1 VLLAATSVSFCHV
14 AGPFGHFWYQKL
26 DKVVSSCLQ
35 PSTAVFV
42 AAKVQQH
49 CTLLLALVLHAKGK
63 KVVTVQVAAD
73 TFIYT
78 PLNVG
83 LFFALMTVVEG
94 GRWTVSP
101 SAYAGLLYKGY
112 MHKLS
117 CNALTSV
124 QSQIC
129 MSQFNNPWCCC
140 ELVHCIAYECFV
152 EQSALSSLPAAGSQD
167 SPDKVLDL

>member
-1 VLLAATSVSFCHV
+1 VLLAATSVSLCHV

-35 PSTAVFV
+35 PSTAAFV

-49 CTLLLALVLHAKGK
+49 CTPPLALVLHAKGTK
-63 KVVTVQVAAD
+63 ISSVQVAAD

-78 PLNVG
+78 PMNVG

-94 GRWTVSP
+94 GRWTVSL
-101 SAYAGLLYKGY
+101 SAHAGLLYKGY
-112 MHKLS
+112 MHKVT

-124 QSQIC
+124 QIC
-129 MSQFNNPWCCC
+129 LSQFNNPVAVR
-140 ELVHCIAYECFV
+140 LCIACACVV
-152 EQSALSSLPAAGSQD
+152 EQSAPSSLSAMRSQD
-167 SPDKVLDL
+167 SPDKVLDY

>member
-1 VLLAATSVSFCHV
+1 MTVLLAATSVSLCHV

-35 PSTAVFV
+35 PSTVAFV

-49 CTLLLALVLHAKGK
+49 CTLPLALVLHAKGTK
-63 KVVTVQVAAD
+63 IISVQVAAD

-94 GRWTVSP
+94 GRWTVSL
-101 SAYAGLLYKGY
+101 SAHAALLYQGY
-112 MHKLS
+112 MHKVPCKCTDISADLPV
-117 CNALTSV
+117 AIQ
-124 QSQIC
+124 QS
-129 MSQFNNPWCCC
+129 CCC
-140 ELVHCIAYECFV
+140 ELVHCMCMFCRAACPK
-152 EQSALSSLPAAGSQD
+152 QSVTNAFSRQS
-167 SPDKVLDL
+167 